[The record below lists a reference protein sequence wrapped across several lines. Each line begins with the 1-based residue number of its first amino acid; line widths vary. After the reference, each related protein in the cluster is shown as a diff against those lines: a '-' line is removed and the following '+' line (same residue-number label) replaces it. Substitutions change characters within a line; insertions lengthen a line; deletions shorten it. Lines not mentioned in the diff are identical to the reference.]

1 MITINLLNLVLS
13 ELQNNNRRY
22 ADVTEVF
29 IKGKYRI
36 DTYNFYKC
44 AANINY
50 DPTRELIDSGLIIK
64 GNDFIV
70 DVRLAR
76 GYATVLNFIDLK
88 APEKTVQMPNL
99 ISHRDGM
106 YVGD

>member
-1 MITINLLNLVLS
+1 MITINLLNFVLS
-13 ELQNNNRRY
+13 ELQNNNRSY
-22 ADVTEVF
+22 ADVTEIF

-44 AANINY
+44 AANIDY
-50 DPTRELIDSGLIIK
+50 DPTRELIDPGLIIK
-64 GNDFIV
+64 GNDFII

-88 APEKTVQMPNL
+88 APEETAQMPSL
-99 ISHRDGM
+99 ISHRYGE

>member
-1 MITINLLNLVLS
+1 MITINLLKAVQN
-13 ELQNNNRRY
+13 ELKDNGRCY
-22 ADVTEVF
+22 ADIKEVF
-29 IKGKYRI
+29 IKNKYQI

-50 DPTRELIDSGLIIK
+50 DPTRELIDPGLIIK
-64 GNDFIV
+64 GNDFII
-70 DVRLAR
+70 DVRLVR

-88 APEKTVQMPNL
+88 APEETTQMPSL
-99 ISHRDGM
+99 ISHRDGV

>member
-1 MITINLLNLVLS
+1 MITINLLNFVLS
-13 ELQNNNRRY
+13 ELQNNNRSY

-44 AANINY
+44 AANIDY
-50 DPTRELIDSGLIIK
+50 DPTRELIDPGLIIK
-64 GNDFIV
+64 GNDFIIEET
-70 DVRLAR
+70 A
-76 GYATVLNFIDLK
+76 
-88 APEKTVQMPNL
+88 QMPCL
-99 ISHRDGM
+99 ISHRYGE